1 MRFFKSGIDL
11 SKIAKAIDGLN
22 LMIKEVTPRIERA
35 YDYSEFKEEIC
46 VLAYIARRDIIEL
59 IEDNNWSMDIKIMV
73 SSFDE
78 RRITLISGYSQTVAQ
93 IQQIADNI
101 GFHDIVEE
109 IMNKGDAYYS
119 LEKLI
124 TQELANTIK

>member
-22 LMIKEVTPRIERA
+22 LMIKEITTRIDRA
-35 YDYSEFKEEIC
+35 YEYSEFKDEIC
-46 VLAYIARRDIIEL
+46 VLAFIARRDIIDL
-59 IEDNNWSMDIKIMV
+59 IEENNWSMDIKIMV

-78 RRITLISGYSQTVAQ
+78 RRITLISGHSQTVVQ

-109 IMNKGDAYYS
+109 IMNKGNSYYY

-124 TQELANTIK
+124 AQELTNTNK